1 MPRSHPRVALPLPAG
16 RLQAGPSRKTNM
28 GLRPR
33 LLWTLVGCL
42 SLQATPTSAQKQNMC
57 DSSPPQLCR
66 QRCPMVTC
74 PPPNLCGMRRG
85 DCCDVVCLTHQEAAQ
100 TKHNQGQQRG
110 VTTAMGSHQK
120 RSSSS
125 DDNTNGMSNDGR
137 NNDGQD
143 PFDNNGKKEEQMR
156 MMDVVPPPPSPSP
169 PLSPSPAPSRGPAK
183 GSIELGKEGTVA
195 GSGPP
200 DGCTSWFDGC
210 NSCHRQGPT
219 GHMQCSLMNCA
230 FRRTPECR
238 GWARGSGGH

>member
-1 MPRSHPRVALPLPAG
+1 MLVYIHSINGQSIVVKIHVHSSNYIRGLTGTDDTPMSTTTQRPGDTLCPQPRANHRGLVNWLPRSHPRVALPLPAG

-110 VTTAMGSHQK
+110 VTT
-120 RSSSS
+120 
-125 DDNTNGMSNDGR
+125 
-137 NNDGQD
+137 
-143 PFDNNGKKEEQMR
+143 
-156 MMDVVPPPPSPSP
+156 
-169 PLSPSPAPSRGPAK
+169 
-183 GSIELGKEGTVA
+183 
-195 GSGPP
+195 
-200 DGCTSWFDGC
+200 
-210 NSCHRQGPT
+210 
-219 GHMQCSLMNCA
+219 
-230 FRRTPECR
+230 
-238 GWARGSGGH
+238 